1 MHKKHGIVN
10 SSIILLLP
18 LFGLLK
24 IFVPLDKNSSA
35 LMTTSRS
42 EVVTENLYLLI
53 VWAAKAGDM
62 KNIPYIIVKT
72 ILDKDIKMAL

>member
-1 MHKKHGIVN
+1 
-10 SSIILLLP
+10 
-18 LFGLLK
+18 
-24 IFVPLDKNSSA
+24 
-35 LMTTSRS
+35 MTTSRS